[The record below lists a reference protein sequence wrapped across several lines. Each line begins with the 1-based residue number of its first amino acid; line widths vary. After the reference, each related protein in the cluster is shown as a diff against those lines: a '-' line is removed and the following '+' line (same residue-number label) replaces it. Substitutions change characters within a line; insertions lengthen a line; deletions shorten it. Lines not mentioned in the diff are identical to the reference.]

1 VRLARG
7 AVDVFEQ
14 SAYCLTRSND
24 VSTVKQDIE
33 ALIQRLPEDCTI
45 EDVQYHLYI
54 LEKIRRGVESAEA
67 GRVKTQ
73 EEVEERFSQWFTE

>member
-1 VRLARG
+1 M
-7 AVDVFEQ
+7 
-14 SAYCLTRSND
+14 
-24 VSTVKQDIE
+24 STVKQDIE
-33 ALIQRLPEDCTI
+33 SLIQRLPEDCTI

-73 EEVEERFSQWFTE
+73 AEVEERFSQWIAK

>member
-1 VRLARG
+1 
-7 AVDVFEQ
+7 
-14 SAYCLTRSND
+14 
-24 VSTVKQDIE
+24 VSTAKQDIE
-33 ALIQRLPEDCTI
+33 SLIQRLPDDCSI

-73 EEVEERFSQWFTE
+73 EEVEERFSQWSHISNRGRSSHNRSRSTREAISSL